1 MRVDGSATPP
11 ASEAPSRTPSPQ
23 PSPVSGGHPSPAASI
38 STGPADTDS
47 LSAEPGYCYVEFSDE
62 MVAEEARLRLALVAQ
77 VGNVSA
83 EFSPAEVLAAICVST
98 GLATD
103 EFTVKPSH
111 PEPFL
116 VCCRSQAA
124 RDRLLASSPVP
135 LASTMLALRPWT
147 RLAHAK
153 AKTLLQKVTLELVG
167 IPPHACNLDIVS
179 KLLAPFCW
187 VEMLGD
193 KTLRKEDLK
202 HCEVHA
208 WTDHPSAIP
217 PSRLLRIAEK
227 EIPVVHSD
235 PDVHRI
241 FSNLPP
247 YLRSKRTL
255 IYPCRH
261 PPPVHRRLPAAHA
274 VHIQ

>member
-62 MVAEEARLRLALVAQ
+62 MVAEEARLCLALVAQ

-111 PEPFL
+111 LEPFL

-135 LASTMLALRPWT
+135 LASTVLAPAMDAAGTRQSEDPTAEGNTGAGRHPTT
-147 RLAHAK
+147 RL
-153 AKTLLQKVTLELVG
+153 Q
-167 IPPHACNLDIVS
+167 P
-179 KLLAPFCW
+179 
-187 VEMLGD
+187 
-193 KTLRKEDLK
+193 R
-202 HCEVHA
+202 
-208 WTDHPSAIP
+208 
-217 PSRLLRIAEK
+217 
-227 EIPVVHSD
+227 
-235 PDVHRI
+235 HRE
-241 FSNLPP
+241 
-247 YLRSKRTL
+247 
-255 IYPCRH
+255 
-261 PPPVHRRLPAAHA
+261 
-274 VHIQ
+274 

>member
-1 MRVDGSATPP
+1 M
-11 ASEAPSRTPSPQ
+11 
-23 PSPVSGGHPSPAASI
+23 
-38 STGPADTDS
+38 
-47 LSAEPGYCYVEFSDE
+47 
-62 MVAEEARLRLALVAQ
+62 
-77 VGNVSA
+77 
-83 EFSPAEVLAAICVST
+83 
-98 GLATD
+98 
-103 EFTVKPSH
+103 
-111 PEPFL
+111 
-116 VCCRSQAA
+116 
-124 RDRLLASSPVP
+124 
-135 LASTMLALRPWT
+135 
-147 RLAHAK
+147 
-153 AKTLLQKVTLELVG
+153 
-167 IPPHACNLDIVS
+167 S

-187 VEMLGD
+187 VEKLGD
-193 KTLRKEDLK
+193 KTLRMEDLK